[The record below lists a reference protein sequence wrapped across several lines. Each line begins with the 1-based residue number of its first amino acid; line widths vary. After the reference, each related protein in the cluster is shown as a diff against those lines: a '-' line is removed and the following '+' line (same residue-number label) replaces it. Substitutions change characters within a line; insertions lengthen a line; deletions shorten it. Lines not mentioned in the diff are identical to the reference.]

1 MNAIITNHAYNKA
14 TEILTDNNYH
24 TDTSLLD
31 CYLTFGVVPAVSD
44 ECQELWGILEGLKAI
59 DRKNYELGYLTLTDV
74 ETRSRLDNRVKAIYK
89 KYTAQEV

>member
-1 MNAIITNHAYNKA
+1 MNAIITNRMYEKA
-14 TEILTDNNYH
+14 TDILTDNNYH

-59 DRKNYELGYLTLTDV
+59 DRKNYEVGYLTITDV